1 MTRNIDIGDVISKVF
16 KTYQQYAAVLLP
28 VAAVLFLIEALFRI
42 LALEGGL
49 VLGLVASIV
58 TLVLSTLYTGM
69 VVELVSDVRDGRLD
83 QSVGGLINSVT
94 PVILPLIGVSILAGI
109 GIAIGF
115 VLIIIP
121 GLFLL
126 TIWAVVAPVV
136 VLERPGVFPAFGR
149 SRQLVKGNG
158 WQVFGV
164 IVLFFII
171 AFVIALIL
179 AAIGAGL
186 GDVGQVILGYVG
198 AVITAPLTALAAAT
212 LYFELR
218 GAHGESDPGTG
229 AIRPEAGF
237 AGLPGEGPSSSSGFA
252 PPAPPPP
259 PPPPPAQ

>member
-1 MTRNIDIGDVISKVF
+1 LTRNIDIGDVISKVF
-16 KTYQQYAAVLLP
+16 NTYSKYAGVLLP
-28 VAAVLFLIEALFRI
+28 VAAVLFLIEGLFGI
-42 LALEGGL
+42 LALQGWG
-49 VLGLVASIV
+49 LGLLASLVGI
-58 TLVLSTLYTGM
+58 VLSTLFTGM

-83 QSVGGLINSVT
+83 QSVGGLVNSAA

-121 GLFLL
+121 GLILL

-136 VLERPGVFPAFGR
+136 VLERPGVFAAFGH

-171 AFVIALIL
+171 SFVISLIL
-179 AAIGAGL
+179 GAIGAGL
-186 GDVGQVILGYVG
+186 GDVGQVILGYIG
-198 AVITAPLTALAAAT
+198 RVITAPLVALGAAI

-218 GAHGESDPGTG
+218 TAHGESG
-229 AIRPEAGF
+229 AAGPEAAI
-237 AGLPGEGPSSSSGFA
+237 AGLPSDAPSGSSGFA
-252 PPAPPPP
+252 PPQAPPPP
-259 PPPPPAQ
+259 PPPPPAG